1 MDAYDKVLDVLSDLS
16 EVDLISVWN
25 EYCDANNYVDD
36 RIYYMSELD
45 DVYGYGVLDGSPITD
60 IINTIRDDFRDFD
73 TSCDYFGITMYG
85 YESFDSLDSFS
96 GFDMSDLC
104 NYIVDNDDELG
115 ENQLREVLDEIAEDE
130 EDEED

>member
-16 EVDLISVWN
+16 EDDLISVWN

-45 DVYGYGVLDGSPITD
+45 DVYGYGVFDNSPITD
-60 IINTIRDDFRDFD
+60 IIDTIRDDFNDFD
-73 TSCDYFGITMYG
+73 TSCDYFGVTMYG
-85 YESFDSLDSFS
+85 YESFDSPDSFS
-96 GFDMSDLC
+96 GFDINDLC
-104 NYIVDNDDELG
+104 KYIVDNDDALG
-115 ENQLREVLDEIAEDE
+115 ENQLREVLEEIAEDE